1 LKKRKVVYRRYN
13 NMNVRIDI
21 AVLFFILLTYAL
33 GLDVEN
39 VQLELLFFIAC
50 HVAIISHKKK

>member
-1 LKKRKVVYRRYN
+1 
-13 NMNVRIDI
+13 MNVRIEI
-21 AVLFFILLTYAL
+21 AVLLFILLTYAL
-33 GLDVEN
+33 VLDVKN

>member
-1 LKKRKVVYRRYN
+1 
-13 NMNVRIDI
+13 MNVGIDI
-21 AVLFFILLTYAL
+21 AVLLFILFTYAF

-39 VQLELLFFIAC
+39 VQLELIFFIAC